1 MRQNKTKFVEIRAEW
16 KKPDTFKND
25 SEEKSSDK
33 SFNFEEAEK
42 TCFGQRCST
51 TTTTTMPATTTPV
64 TFYGHN
70 YPILFKKQIE
80 SIEAPKIDEYYD
92 FKNTDGNNSGSVFE
106 F

>member
-16 KKPDTFKND
+16 KKPDTCKND

-42 TCFGQRCST
+42 NFVGQRCST
-51 TTTTTMPATTTPV
+51 TTATTTA

-80 SIEAPKIDEYYD
+80 SIEATVKRRRSMN
-92 FKNTDGNNSGSVFE
+92 FTASRMLTDTIVGVFLNYNS
-106 F
+106 

>member
-42 TCFGQRCST
+42 NLLWST
-51 TTTTTMPATTTPV
+51 M
-64 TFYGHN
+64 F
-70 YPILFKKQIE
+70 
-80 SIEAPKIDEYYD
+80 DD
-92 FKNTDGNNSGSVFE
+92 NTDDDVRRRRRRRQRRFMATIIRYYSKNKLNPLKRLLSAE
-106 F
+106 ER